1 MHETTEEDLLKIIG
15 NDSIIK
21 RAYTA
26 LNQFHWNQK
35 ERRNYQNMNR
45 VIMDNMVIL
54 DHKMDVGEALRTKKI
69 Y

>member
-26 LNQFHWNQK
+26 LNQFHWNQN
-35 ERRNYQNMNR
+35 ELRDYQNMNR

-54 DHKMDVGEALRTKKI
+54 DHKMDVGEALRPKKI

>member
-26 LNQFHWNQK
+26 LNQFHWNQN
-35 ERRNYQNMNR
+35 ERRDYQNMNR
-45 VIMDNMVIL
+45 VIMDN
-54 DHKMDVGEALRTKKI
+54 R
-69 Y
+69 